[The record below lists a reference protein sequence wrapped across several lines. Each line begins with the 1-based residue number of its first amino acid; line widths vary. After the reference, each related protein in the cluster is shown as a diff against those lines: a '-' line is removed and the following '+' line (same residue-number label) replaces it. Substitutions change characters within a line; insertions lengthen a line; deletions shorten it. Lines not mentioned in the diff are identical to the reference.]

1 MFAMIGP
8 ALVPVAALLPA
19 FIPVVVLALVVFF
32 VLPLALALFAF
43 WIWMLV
49 SAVQNRGLS
58 DGEKIAWVLV
68 IVFLHWLGAILY
80 FFIGHP
86 KRNTLWIPPQKP

>member
-1 MFAMIGP
+1 MFAIIGP
-8 ALVPVAALLPA
+8 ALIPLAA
-19 FIPVVVLALVVFF
+19 LALVLFF

-49 SAVQNRGLS
+49 SAIQNQGLS
-58 DGEKIAWVLV
+58 EGEKIAWVLV

-80 FFIGHP
+80 FFVGHP
-86 KRNTLWIPPQKP
+86 KRNTPWIPPPKP